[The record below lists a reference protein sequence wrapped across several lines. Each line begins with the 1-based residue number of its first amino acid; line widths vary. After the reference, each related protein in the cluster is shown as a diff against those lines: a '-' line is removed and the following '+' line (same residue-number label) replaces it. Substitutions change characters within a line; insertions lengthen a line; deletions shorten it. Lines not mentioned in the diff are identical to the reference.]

1 MVLDPT
7 QLPSPAAPVCA
18 GHSTPPVRHS
28 QPHFTATQE
37 LSTQSLEAPF
47 PPLPF
52 KTHSSLEPSPP
63 FSTPAPTQTDQ
74 PSQRTLRLMILLV
87 SSSSSSESR
96 RWFYFYCSPVLAPF
110 FRSRP
115 ADDDVV
121 CAWRFAWVRC
131 ARALPLS
138 HTLFRLHFH
147 SSPTYVA
154 LATPPM

>member
-1 MVLDPT
+1 MDGSRSDTTSHPQRHLCVQGT
-7 QLPSPAAPVCA
+7 QLHRYGTRSRILPLRKSSALS
-18 GHSTPPVRHS
+18 HSR
-28 QPHFTATQE
+28 
-37 LSTQSLEAPF
+37 
-47 PPLPF
+47 LPF
-52 KTHSSLEPSPP
+52 RHFPLKRTTSLEPNPP
-63 FSTPAPTQTDQ
+63 FSTPAPTQTDR

-138 HTLFRLHFH
+138 LSFVSISTPHPRTLL
-147 SSPTYVA
+147 
-154 LATPPM
+154 